1 MRIKV
6 WVTSLGIKMEL
17 KISENVEGWRNFT
30 HGEDAVD
37 VIAKT
42 LEYHKNVVGGIWK
55 GWLILQGTLPWVKLY
70 SQHISMK
77 WLLTHLNWTLRV
89 WPRRCVHRL
98 PFWFVFSS
106 SFHTHRFFLYPSPV
120 RLKATKVGI
129 SFFHILVNVYSL
141 NSSWESWIFLTSRL
155 ASSSQRFPFS
165 LCRFVRR
172 DSRSLW
178 SAFLK
183 TEPFVLSSMHMHCFN
198 HTASSQILT
207 RASLKAVFACGQ

>member
-17 KISENVEGWRNFT
+17 KINENVEGWRNFT

-37 VIAKT
+37 VTAKS

-70 SQHISMK
+70 SLHISMK

-106 SFHTHRFFLYPSPV
+106 SFHTHSFFLYPSPG
-120 RLKATKVGI
+120 RLKALKAGI
-129 SFFHILVNVYSL
+129 SFFHILVNVNNL
-141 NSSWESWIFLTSRL
+141 NSSWGSWIFLMTSRL
-155 ASSSQRFPFS
+155 ASSSQRFPF
-165 LCRFVRR
+165 FF
-172 DSRSLW
+172 
-178 SAFLK
+178 FLVQIHQEGQQ
-183 TEPFVLSSMHMHCFN
+183 EPLECIS
-198 HTASSQILT
+198 
-207 RASLKAVFACGQ
+207 

>member
-17 KISENVEGWRNFT
+17 KINENVEGWRNFT

-37 VIAKT
+37 VTAKS

-55 GWLILQGTLPWVKLY
+55 GWLTLQGTLPWVKLY
-70 SQHISMK
+70 SLHISMK

-106 SFHTHRFFLYPSPV
+106 SFHTQFLPLPKSWTPQSSQGRNQLLPYSCQCQQFKLFLGIMNILDDIQTGELFPAVPIFFFLVQIHQEGQQEP
-120 RLKATKVGI
+120 LECI
-129 SFFHILVNVYSL
+129 S
-141 NSSWESWIFLTSRL
+141 
-155 ASSSQRFPFS
+155 
-165 LCRFVRR
+165 
-172 DSRSLW
+172 
-178 SAFLK
+178 
-183 TEPFVLSSMHMHCFN
+183 
-198 HTASSQILT
+198 
-207 RASLKAVFACGQ
+207 